1 MESLGLLHL
10 YYGDGKG
17 KTPAAMGLEM
27 GNLPPQWGMDC
38 WEPWPGKR

>member
-17 KTPAAMGLEM
+17 KTTAATLR
-27 GNLPPQWGMDC
+27 QSKSAAWVR
-38 WEPWPGKR
+38 K